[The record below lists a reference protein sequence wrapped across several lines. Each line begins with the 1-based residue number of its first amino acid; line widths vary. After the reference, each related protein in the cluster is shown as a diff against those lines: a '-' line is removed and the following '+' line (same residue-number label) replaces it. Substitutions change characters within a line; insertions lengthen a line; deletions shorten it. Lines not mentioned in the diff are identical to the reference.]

1 MNGWDHTLYIV
12 TTTGTTA
19 ALICFFIHWNI
30 KLFEDSSKSVGFKIK
45 FQKWGKFPTP
55 SFACRRCGRAT
66 WFFFLKVKIFN
77 NFAGEN
83 VFTFCRGLS
92 AVRGQVDF
100 GAKSFEAPNVA
111 SAAYY
116 LLSNRAGKCDFA
128 SKPNLVRWVDGL
140 KFFNVSYCSRTMSK
154 VFFWYFPEFLTI
166 TFLQSFGF
174 LFSRVPFS
182 PNDYYL
188 L

>member
-1 MNGWDHTLYIV
+1 MSIRGWEGSMPNGKIHLKFPFRLFEYLPICWMGWIDWTDHTLCTVV
-12 TTTGTTA
+12 TTSRAPAGLKCV
-19 ALICFFIHWNI
+19 LIQWNI

-45 FQKWGKFPTP
+45 FQKGGKFPTL

-66 WFFFLKVKIFN
+66 WFFFLKVKIFK
-77 NFAGEN
+77 NFAEEN

-116 LLSNRAGKCDFA
+116 LLFNTVWKCPFA
-128 SKPNLVRWVDGL
+128 S
-140 KFFNVSYCSRTMSK
+140 
-154 VFFWYFPEFLTI
+154 
-166 TFLQSFGF
+166 
-174 LFSRVPFS
+174 
-182 PNDYYL
+182 
-188 L
+188 